1 VNRRTFN
8 KLAGL
13 AVFGATTEAAS
24 AQAPFKNPAPTN
36 TSSGKELILQ
46 DAHILIAFDTG
57 SGAITRLER
66 KSSNWKIAR
75 RPELGVSFRLL
86 APLSKRRTNFIL
98 GQRQS
103 AARVEKIG
111 HNKIELEWKDPV
123 SDHGG
128 IVPLTFSATVTL
140 EDGQLTFASTLT
152 NRSTLTI
159 ETVDYPYFG
168 EVNAPTPGESLEAET
183 LWYGNLTSTRLSP
196 TIGNPGY
203 WGTDNPTVSQPSHSS
218 LFCLIQANTQGLY
231 VEMHDPTQPYLI
243 EYTFEQHPGQE
254 DSLTDFIPTQPE
266 ISGLPVYLAFRTCHF
281 LFAHPQTTTKLAP
294 IVVRGYDGD
303 WHAGVDFYK
312 SWRSTWFKKPH
323 LAAWAQDI
331 HSWLQLQIDGAEQDF
346 TIPYRDLPKH
356 IDECAANGVT
366 AIQLVGWAIGGQDGG
381 DPSMST
387 DPGLGTW
394 QELHDAIAYARGK
407 GVKIILFGKPI
418 WADLTTDFYKHELYK
433 YAAADPYGIDYET
446 GGFSYT
452 TPTQL
457 AGINKRRRAIMD
469 VQSPAYRDVATKEFK
484 KMVDLGAAG
493 WLFDEVCH
501 HGGVDY
507 AFNIDHGYKAPAYIY
522 GGDMPMAAQFHSVS
536 DPVDPDFVFAG
547 EWPEDWLRQYYPVS
561 YFRIN
566 RASRAVDRYIDS
578 QSALM
583 VAVSGFNDRD
593 MLNMVL
599 ANRYIIS
606 YEPFNFKGHLS
617 DFPLTL
623 SYGKQIDALRHRYRD
638 FLWDSEFR
646 DTLGANISANG
657 QYRHSVFLNK
667 TGKRAVVVIN
677 IERGRT
683 INATLQ
689 LPNPGT
695 LVVVSPEQPDAQP
708 SNGQVSI
715 PARSVV
721 VLMEQ

>member
-1 VNRRTFN
+1 
-8 KLAGL
+8 
-13 AVFGATTEAAS
+13 
-24 AQAPFKNPAPTN
+24 
-36 TSSGKELILQ
+36 
-46 DAHILIAFDTG
+46 
-57 SGAITRLER
+57 
-66 KSSNWKIAR
+66 
-75 RPELGVSFRLL
+75 
-86 APLSKRRTNFIL
+86 
-98 GQRQS
+98 
-103 AARVEKIG
+103 
-111 HNKIELEWKDPV
+111 
-123 SDHGG
+123 
-128 IVPLTFSATVTL
+128 
-140 EDGQLTFASTLT
+140 
-152 NRSTLTI
+152 
-159 ETVDYPYFG
+159 
-168 EVNAPTPGESLEAET
+168 
-183 LWYGNLTSTRLSP
+183 
-196 TIGNPGY
+196 
-203 WGTDNPTVSQPSHSS
+203 
-218 LFCLIQANTQGLY
+218 
-231 VEMHDPTQPYLI
+231 
-243 EYTFEQHPGQE
+243 
-254 DSLTDFIPTQPE
+254 
-266 ISGLPVYLAFRTCHF
+266 
-281 LFAHPQTTTKLAP
+281 
-294 IVVRGYDGD
+294 
-303 WHAGVDFYK
+303 
-312 SWRSTWFKKPH
+312 
-323 LAAWAQDI
+323 
-331 HSWLQLQIDGAEQDF
+331 
-346 TIPYRDLPKH
+346 
-356 IDECAANGVT
+356 
-366 AIQLVGWAIGGQDGG
+366 
-381 DPSMST
+381 
-387 DPGLGTW
+387 
-394 QELHDAIAYARGK
+394 
-407 GVKIILFGKPI
+407 
-418 WADLTTDFYKHELYK
+418 
-433 YAAADPYGIDYET
+433 
-446 GGFSYT
+446 
-452 TPTQL
+452 
-457 AGINKRRRAIMD
+457 
-469 VQSPAYRDVATKEFK
+469 
-484 KMVDLGAAG
+484 
-493 WLFDEVCH
+493 
-501 HGGVDY
+501 
-507 AFNIDHGYKAPAYIY
+507 
-522 GGDMPMAAQFHSVS
+522 MAAQFHSVS